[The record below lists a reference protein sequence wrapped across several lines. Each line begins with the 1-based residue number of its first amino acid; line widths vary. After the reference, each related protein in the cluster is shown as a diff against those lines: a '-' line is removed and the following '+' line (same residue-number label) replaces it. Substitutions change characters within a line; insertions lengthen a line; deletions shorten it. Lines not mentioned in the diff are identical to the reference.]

1 MPYLLQFLTQKHSQ
15 IIGNR
20 KSIICV
26 FLTNEQIHHSI
37 NRIGLEVLIFKL

>member
-26 FLTNEQIHHSI
+26 FLISEQIYHSDG
-37 NRIGLEVLIFKL
+37 IGLEVLIFKL